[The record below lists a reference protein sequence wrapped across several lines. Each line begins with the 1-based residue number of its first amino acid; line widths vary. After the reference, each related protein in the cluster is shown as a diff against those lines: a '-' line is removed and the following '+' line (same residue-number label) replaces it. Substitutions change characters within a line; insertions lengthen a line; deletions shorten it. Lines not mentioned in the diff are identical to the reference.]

1 MKRILS
7 RIMEEF
13 RTWELPRLAHRD
25 AYFPIVKGKA
35 TVITGMRRT
44 GKTSLCY
51 QKMKELL
58 AEGLPRDRIVHLN
71 FDDDRLMRFTS
82 DDFQTILDVFYS
94 EFPQNREHLCYFFLD
109 EIQNITGWEHF
120 IRRLIDRENV
130 QVILTGSSSKLL
142 SHEIATCMR
151 GRSVPCVVYPFSF
164 SEFLLAHGVFE
175 TLPTRLSDRNIS
187 LLRNALRR
195 YFTIGGFPEVQTV
208 DDRTRHAI
216 LQEYIDLVIIDDIVE
231 RYNVVNVQV
240 LRHLLDTVLNNPAQ
254 KFSVSNFHKE
264 MKAQLKLKC
273 SLSDLYDFLKYLED
287 AYILFRLKLHSRS
300 VKKTQVNPAKV
311 YPIDMGLVRAASRDP
326 DANRGHLL
334 ENMVFLQ
341 MLREGWNMGYVVT
354 EKGGHEVDFYASHPV
369 DKRKRLVQVS
379 YEMPSRETFAREVT
393 ALVQAGAELGV
404 KERIIVTWDDEAE
417 LEGGVSVIPAWHFL
431 LGME

>member
-1 MKRILS
+1 
-7 RIMEEF
+7 
-13 RTWELPRLAHRD
+13 
-25 AYFPIVKGKA
+25 
-35 TVITGMRRT
+35 
-44 GKTSLCY
+44 
-51 QKMKELL
+51 L
-58 AEGLPRDRIVHLN
+58 AE
-71 FDDDRLMRFTS
+71 
-82 DDFQTILDVFYS
+82 
-94 EFPQNREHLCYFFLD
+94 
-109 EIQNITGWEHF
+109 
-120 IRRLIDRENV
+120 
-130 QVILTGSSSKLL
+130 
-142 SHEIATCMR
+142 
-151 GRSVPCVVYPFSF
+151 
-164 SEFLLAHGVFE
+164 GVFE
-175 TLPTRLSDRNIS
+175 TLPTRLSDRDIS
-187 LLRNALRR
+187 LLRNALKR
-195 YFTIGGFPEVQTV
+195 YFTIGGFPEVQSV

-216 LQEYIDLVIIDDIVE
+216 LQEYIDLVIIDDVVE
-231 RYNVVNVQV
+231 RYEVVNVQV
-240 LRHLLDTVLNNPAQ
+240 LRHLLDTVLNNPSQ

-264 MKAQLKLKC
+264 MKDQLKLKC

-379 YEMPSRETFAREVT
+379 YEMPSRETLAREAT

-417 LEGGVSVIPAWHFL
+417 LEGGVSVIPAWRFL

>member
-1 MKRILS
+1 MKRIIS

-13 RTWELPRLAHRD
+13 RTWELPHLAPRD
-25 AYFPIVKGKA
+25 IHFPIVKGKA

-71 FDDDRLMRFTS
+71 FDDDRLMRFTA
-82 DDFQTILDVFYS
+82 DDFQTILDVYYS

-109 EIQNITGWEHF
+109 EIQNIQGWEHF
-120 IRRLIDRENV
+120 VRRLIDRENI
-130 QVILTGSSSKLL
+130 QVIITGSSSKLL
-142 SHEIATCMR
+142 SQEIATCMR

-164 SEFLLAHGVFE
+164 AEFLLADGIFK
-175 TLPTRLSDRNIS
+175 TIPTRFSDRNIS
-187 LLRNALRR
+187 LLRNALSR
-195 YFTIGGFPEVQTV
+195 YFIVGGFPGVQSL

-216 LQEYIDLVIIDDIVE
+216 LQEYIDLVIFDDIVE
-231 RYNVVNVQV
+231 RYDVVNIQV
-240 LRHLLDTVLNNPAQ
+240 LRHLLDTVLNTPSQ

-264 MKAQLKLKC
+264 MRDQLKLKC
-273 SLSDLYDFLKYLED
+273 AQADLYDFIKYLED

-300 VKKTQVNPAKV
+300 VKKTQVNPAKI
-311 YPIDMGLVRAASRDP
+311 YPIDMGIVRAASRDP

-334 ENMVFLQ
+334 ETMVFLQ

-354 EKGGHEVDFYASHPV
+354 NKGGHEVDFYALHPV
-369 DKRKRLVQVS
+369 DKRRRLVQVS
-379 YEMPSRETFAREVT
+379 YEMPSRETLAREVT
-393 ALVQAGAELGV
+393 ALEQAGKELGV
-404 KERIIVTWDDEAE
+404 EERLIVTWDDEAE
-417 LEGGVSVIPAWHFL
+417 LDGGISVVPAWRFL
-431 LGME
+431 LGRV

>member
-13 RTWELPRLAHRD
+13 RTWELPELAYRD
-25 AYFPIVKGKA
+25 AFFPIVKGKA

-58 AEGLPRDRIVHLN
+58 AGGVPRDRILHLN
-71 FDDDRLMRFTS
+71 FDDDRLMRFTA
-82 DDFQTILDVFYS
+82 DDFQTILDVYYS
-94 EFPQNREHLCYFFLD
+94 EFPQNRDFLCYFFLD
-109 EIQNITGWEHF
+109 EIQNVPGWEHF
-120 IRRLIDRENV
+120 VRRLIDREKV

-142 SHEIATCMR
+142 SNEIATSMR
-151 GRSVPCVVYPFSF
+151 GRSVRGVVYPFSF
-164 SEFLLAHGVFE
+164 AEFLLADGVFE
-175 TLPTRLSDRNIS
+175 TPPTRLSDRDIS

-195 YFTIGGFPEVQTV
+195 YFTIGGFPEVQSV
-208 DDRTRHAI
+208 DERTRHAI
-216 LQEYIDLVIIDDIVE
+216 LQEYIDLVIIDDVVE
-231 RYNVVNVQV
+231 RHEVSNVQV
-240 LRHLLDTVLNNPAQ
+240 LRHLLDTVLNNPSQ

-264 MKAQLKLKC
+264 MKDQLKLKC

-300 VKKTQVNPAKV
+300 VKKAQVNPAKV
-311 YPIDMGLVRAASRDP
+311 YPIDMGLVRAVSRDP

-334 ENMVFLQ
+334 ENMAFLQ
-341 MLREGWNMGYVVT
+341 MLREGWKMGYVVT
-354 EKGGHEVDFYASHPV
+354 EKGGHEVDFYATHPI

-379 YEMPSRETFAREVT
+379 YEMPSTETLKREVE
-393 ALVQAGAELGV
+393 ALTQAGEELGV
-404 KERIIVTWDDEAE
+404 DERLIVTWDDEGE
-417 LEGGVSVIPAWHFL
+417 LDGGISVVPAWRFL
-431 LGME
+431 LGLQ

>member
-13 RTWELPRLAHRD
+13 RTWELPRLASRD

-58 AEGLPRDRIVHLN
+58 AGGLPRDRIVHLN

-82 DDFQTILDVFYS
+82 DDFQTILDVYYS

-109 EIQNITGWEHF
+109 EIQNVPGWEHF
-120 IRRLIDRENV
+120 VRRLIDRENV
-130 QVILTGSSSKLL
+130 QVILSGSSSKLL
-142 SHEIATCMR
+142 SQEIATCMR

-164 SEFLLAHGVFE
+164 AEFLLAEGVFE
-175 TLPTRLSDRNIS
+175 TLPTRLSDRDIS
-187 LLRNALRR
+187 LLRNAMRR
-195 YFTIGGFPEVQTV
+195 YFTVGGFPEVQSV

-216 LQEYIDLVIIDDIVE
+216 LQEYIDLVIIDDVVE
-231 RYNVVNVQV
+231 RYKVVNVPV
-240 LRHLLDTVLNNPAQ
+240 LRHLLETVLNNPSQ
-254 KFSVSNFHKE
+254 RFSVSNFHKE
-264 MKAQLKLKC
+264 MKGQLRLKC
-273 SLSDLYDFLKYLED
+273 SLADLYDFLKYLED

-300 VKKTQVNPAKV
+300 VKKAQVNPAKV
-311 YPIDMGLVRAASRDP
+311 YPIDLGLVRAASRDP

-341 MLREGWNMGYVVT
+341 MLREGWNMGYVLT

-379 YEMPSRETFAREVT
+379 YEMPARETLAREVT
-393 ALVQAGAELGV
+393 ALVQAGEELGV

-417 LEGGVSVIPAWHFL
+417 LEDGVSVVPAWRFL
-431 LGME
+431 LGLE

>member
-7 RIMEEF
+7 RIMAEF
-13 RTWELPRLAHRD
+13 RTWELPHLAHRD
-25 AYFPIVKGKA
+25 AYFPIVKGKV

-94 EFPQNREHLCYFFLD
+94 EFPQNRDRLCYFFLD

-120 IRRLIDRENV
+120 VRRLIDRENV

-164 SEFLLAHGVFE
+164 SEFLLADGVFE

-216 LQEYIDLVIIDDIVE
+216 LQEYIDLVIIDDVVE

-379 YEMPSRETFAREVT
+379 YEMPSRETLAREAT

-417 LEGGVSVIPAWHFL
+417 LEGGVSVIPAWRFL